1 MAKRLRAYGI
11 DTLRLVVIVAC
22 SIILLV
28 LLCSRLVLEPS
39 CEIERERAFKAEQL
53 AYRLQQAN
61 AQQPA
66 SADNDLRLRISQLER
81 QLADEQA
88 KNSAGGFQAAL
99 AQSLKDENHR
109 LQSQVIELRAQLQQP
124 VPLLRGGRGEQFGS
138 QLVSPLESLPGRSE
152 PLTEEKLRALA
163 SQDAIAVV
171 VITCKRPKYLERAMR
186 SFLKAR
192 ATFQDKFPIVISQDG
207 NDAAMLQMTS
217 TFVAGGTAYHM
228 RHEHDPNAAAI
239 AQRYKYAGKSAI
251 GYVRIAQHYG
261 WAMGQVFDV
270 FGFNQAIFLE
280 EDMEIS
286 PDFFSY
292 FGAMLPLLRQD
303 PMLYCVSAWND
314 IGYGNLVMDPR
325 AAYRTDFF
333 PGLGWMMER
342 SLWDEVRDRW
352 AVAFWDEFMRR
363 PDVRKDRHCIRPEIS
378 RSFTFGE
385 EGTSSGQFFKSHLS
399 KIKLNDELVEWE
411 HENLQFLS
419 SPSSFDRYLTQR
431 MQQARRVDLGDV
443 DMQAQP
449 GVDLRLEY
457 DDKKEYKRFAT
468 KFGLMQ
474 DEKEGIRRMSYRGCI
489 PIAWSGSR
497 VFLHTRNW
505 PGSDSL
511 P

>member
-1 MAKRLRAYGI
+1 
-11 DTLRLVVIVAC
+11 
-22 SIILLV
+22 
-28 LLCSRLVLEPS
+28 
-39 CEIERERAFKAEQL
+39 
-53 AYRLQQAN
+53 
-61 AQQPA
+61 
-66 SADNDLRLRISQLER
+66 
-81 QLADEQA
+81 
-88 KNSAGGFQAAL
+88 
-99 AQSLKDENHR
+99 
-109 LQSQVIELRAQLQQP
+109 
-124 VPLLRGGRGEQFGS
+124 
-138 QLVSPLESLPGRSE
+138 
-152 PLTEEKLRALA
+152 LTEEKLRALA